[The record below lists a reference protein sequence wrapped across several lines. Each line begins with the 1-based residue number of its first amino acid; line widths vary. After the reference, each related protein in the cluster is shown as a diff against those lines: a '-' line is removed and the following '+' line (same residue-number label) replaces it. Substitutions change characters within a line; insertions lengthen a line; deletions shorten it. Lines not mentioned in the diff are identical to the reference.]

1 MKRIVSFALPVAIG
15 FLAASS
21 LVFAHHSNA
30 VFDHEH
36 LTILT
41 GTVIRHEFINPHDQL
56 HLSVTD
62 KGKVTEWIVTGG
74 PPAEMRRIGWS
85 ATMFKIGEEL
95 TVYGQAYRD
104 GRPIMIR
111 MRIVRANG
119 EEVSTKGTAGFGFY
133 QEFMEK
139 YGKDPARIYVVGKKS
154 QGHEGATSK

>member
-1 MKRIVSFALPVAIG
+1 MKHMLSFAMAAVFA
-15 FLAASS
+15 FLAASG
-21 LVFAHHSNA
+21 LLFAHHSNA

-41 GTVIRHEFINPHDQL
+41 GTVIRHEFINPHDQI

-62 KGKVTEWIVTGG
+62 GKGKITEWIVTGG

-85 ATMFKIGEEL
+85 ANMFKVGEEL

-111 MRIVRANG
+111 MRIVRSNG

-139 YGKDPARIYVVGKKS
+139 YGKDDSRIHVVGKKAS
-154 QGHEGATSK
+154 SGGTSK

>member
-1 MKRIVSFALPVAIG
+1 MKRILSFALAALG
-15 FLAASS
+15 FLVASIS
-21 LVFAHHSNA
+21 LLAHHSNA

-36 LTILT
+36 MTILT
-41 GTVIRHEFINPHDQL
+41 GTVIRHEFINPHDQI

-62 KGKVTEWIVTGG
+62 EKGKSTEWIVTGG

-85 ATMFKIGEEL
+85 ANMFKVGEEL

-119 EEVSTKGTAGFGFY
+119 DEVSTKGTAGYGFY

-139 YGKDPARIYVVGKKS
+139 YGKDSSRINVVGKKKS
-154 QGHEGATSK
+154 SGGTSK

>member
-1 MKRIVSFALPVAIG
+1 MKHILSFAVAAAFG
-15 FLAASS
+15 FLTASS
-21 LVFAHHSNA
+21 SLFAHHSNA

-36 LTILT
+36 MTILT
-41 GTVIRHEFINPHDQL
+41 GTVIRHEFINPHDQI

-62 KGKVTEWIVTGG
+62 NKSKVTEWIVTGG
-74 PPAEMRRIGWS
+74 PPAEMRRIGWH
-85 ATMFKIGEEL
+85 ANMFKVGEEL

-139 YGKDPARIYVVGKKS
+139 YGKDNSRINVVGKKRS
-154 QGHEGATSK
+154 SGGTSK

>member
-1 MKRIVSFALPVAIG
+1 MKRILSFALAVLG
-15 FLAASS
+15 FLVASIS
-21 LVFAHHSNA
+21 LFAHHSNA

-62 KGKVTEWIVTGG
+62 EKGKPTEWIVTGG
-74 PPAEMRRIGWS
+74 PPSEMRRIGWS
-85 ATMFKIGEEL
+85 ANMFKVGEEL
-95 TVYGQAYRD
+95 TVYGEAYRD

-119 EEVSTKGTAGFGFY
+119 DEVSTKGTAGFGFY

-139 YGKDPARIYVVGKKS
+139 YGKDPSRIRTVGKKS
-154 QGHEGATSK
+154 EGRTSK

>member
-1 MKRIVSFALPVAIG
+1 MKHMLSFAMAAVFA
-15 FLAASS
+15 FLAASGF
-21 LVFAHHSNA
+21 LFAHHSNA

-41 GTVIRHEFINPHDQL
+41 GTVIRHEFINPHDQI

-62 KGKVTEWIVTGG
+62 AKGKVTEWIVTGG

-85 ATMFKIGEEL
+85 ANMFKVGEEL

-111 MRIVRANG
+111 MRIVRSNG

-139 YGKDPARIYVVGKKS
+139 YGKDDSRIHVVGKKGS
-154 QGHEGATSK
+154 SGGTSK

>member
-1 MKRIVSFALPVAIG
+1 MKHKLSFAIAAVCAFLAGSG
-15 FLAASS
+15 FL
-21 LVFAHHSNA
+21 FAHHSNA

-62 KGKVTEWIVTGG
+62 AKGKITEWIVTGG

-85 ATMFKIGEEL
+85 ANMFKVGEEL

-111 MRIVRANG
+111 MRIVRSNG
-119 EEVSTKGTAGFGFY
+119 EEVSTKGTAGFALY
-133 QEFMEK
+133 QEFIEK
-139 YGKDPARIYVVGKKS
+139 YGKDDSRIHVVGKKAS
-154 QGHEGATSK
+154 SGGTSK